1 MKNKSCQT
9 GMTLIEIMI
18 ALLIGAF
25 LLGGILQIFINSK
38 QTNRMQEGL
47 SRLQEN
53 GRFALDFLAKDI
65 RMAGYRGCNR
75 LTPITGA
82 SNDSA
87 NFLFDFNTA
96 IQGFES
102 TSSSAWT
109 PAINAAI
116 TSPLGG
122 SDVITIRQAN
132 EQGNLVTAHTNGS
145 TTLTLANTTGLA
157 ANDVVLIS
165 DCSGA
170 EAFQISSI
178 TGSDITLQSAPSRS
192 YENGEVSPINTISY
206 YVRSTPIKTDRA
218 AISPNDRLSL
228 YRKTGSNDAQELIE
242 GVDQIQILYGPDTDA
257 NGTPNYYVA
266 AGTVGL
272 DMAQVVSIR
281 INLTG
286 RTLENNLTSTGD
298 GRITRNFTS
307 TIAVRNRL

>member
-1 MKNKSCQT
+1 
-9 GMTLIEIMI
+9 
-18 ALLIGAF
+18 
-25 LLGGILQIFINSK
+25 
-38 QTNRMQEGL
+38 MQESL

-178 TGSDITLQSAPSRS
+178 TGSVITLQSAPSRS

-218 AISPNDRLSL
+218 AISSNDRLSL

>member
-1 MKNKSCQT
+1 MKNKSYQS

-25 LLGGILQIFINSK
+25 LLGGVLQIFINSK
-38 QTNRMQEGL
+38 QTNRMQESL

-178 TGSDITLQSAPSRS
+178 TGSVITLQSAPSRS

-218 AISPNDRLSL
+218 AISSNDRLSL